1 MINYQTIADATRHYE
16 QCGFKRIEA
25 PWTVTKEVSDI
36 TKPKGAKEFQLVHDN
51 GKVLVASAEQSFL
64 YLYLKGF
71 LPKGRFQAT
80 TPCFRNENF
89 DSLHTKY
96 FIKTELIDTEDVTVQ
111 GLTDMLM
118 SAREFFMSQFGPE
131 IHLRNHTGT
140 IEVVKTDVEKFSYDL
155 MIEGI
160 ELGSY
165 GIRECDHLKWIYGT
179 GVAEPRLSMVKKKI
193 GYESK

>member
-1 MINYQTIADATRHYE
+1 MINYETISDAIRHYE

-36 TKPKGAKEFQLVHDN
+36 TKPKGAREFQLVHDN

-71 LPKGRFQAT
+71 LPKGKFQAT
-80 TPCFRNENF
+80 TPCFRHENF

-96 FIKTELIDTEDVTVQ
+96 FIKTELIDTQVVNEESLHNMIHHAYMFFLDSL
-111 GLTDMLM
+111 GLSKDTPDLLVD
-118 SAREFFMSQFGPE
+118 RTP
-131 IHLRNHTGT
+131 
-140 IEVVKTDVEKFSYDL
+140 VEKHSYD
-155 MIEGI
+155 IVYKGI

-165 GIRECDHLKWIYGT
+165 GIRECDHLRWIYGT
-179 GVAEPRLSMVKKKI
+179 GVAEPRLTMVKQKFGIEEK
-193 GYESK
+193 